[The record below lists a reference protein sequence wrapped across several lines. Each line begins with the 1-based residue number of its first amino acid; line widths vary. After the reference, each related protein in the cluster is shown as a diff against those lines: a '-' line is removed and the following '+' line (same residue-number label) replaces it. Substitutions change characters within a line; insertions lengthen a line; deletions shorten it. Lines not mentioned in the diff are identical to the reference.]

1 MSFNLSRRE
10 AMKGMMAAGAAVAA
24 MPYLANLAGSVQA
37 RPSPAAPVGQQVQA
51 SPTSKVA
58 SPTGGLGAAIAG
70 DAETLVLVIRNDVI
84 SGFKGLQQMKL
95 RDAQFAGTLKSS
107 FKGRF
112 E

>member
-1 MSFNLSRRE
+1 
-10 AMKGMMAAGAAVAA
+10 MKGMMAAGAAVAA

-37 RPSPAAPVGQQVQA
+37 SPSQVAPHAAQAQSAPA
-51 SPTSKVA
+51 SKVA
-58 SPTGGLGAAIAG
+58 STTTRFAGAVSN

-84 SGFKGLQQMKL
+84 SGFKGFQQMKL
-95 RDAQFAGTLKSS
+95 RDSQMASTLKSA

>member
-1 MSFNLSRRE
+1 
-10 AMKGMMAAGAAVAA
+10 MKGMMAAGAAVAA

-37 RPSPAAPVGQQVQA
+37 RPSQVATVGLQAQA

-58 SPTGGLGAAIAG
+58 SPASSFGGAIPN

-95 RDAQFAGTLKSS
+95 RDSQMASALKSS